1 MASGK
6 AIEVVQIR
14 ITAARRRA
22 IGGEGWEYPVEMIGL
37 CWLHDSRLRM
47 TQIREECPN
56 WTLMTSTFPD
66 LPRPNRRGFPRDA
79 TMSHTIIARPR
90 KRRLGG
96 EQRRALQLL
105 ACSPFGA
112 TEAIMHVHGF
122 ARPMLAKLVRA
133 GLATVQSETGKA
145 IAVGRIR
152 ITDAGRRWLEDAAK
166 SALRGPNRFKDFW
179 RE

>member
-1 MASGK
+1 M
-6 AIEVVQIR
+6 
-14 ITAARRRA
+14 
-22 IGGEGWEYPVEMIGL
+22 
-37 CWLHDSRLRM
+37 
-47 TQIREECPN
+47 
-56 WTLMTSTFPD
+56 
-66 LPRPNRRGFPRDA
+66 
-79 TMSHTIIARPR
+79 
-90 KRRLGG
+90 
-96 EQRRALQLL
+96 L

-112 TEAIMHVHGF
+112 TEAIMHIHGF